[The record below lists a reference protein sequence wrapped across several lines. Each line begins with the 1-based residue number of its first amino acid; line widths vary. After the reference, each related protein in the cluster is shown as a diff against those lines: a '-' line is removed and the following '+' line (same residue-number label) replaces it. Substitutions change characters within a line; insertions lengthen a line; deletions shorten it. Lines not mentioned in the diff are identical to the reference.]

1 MIRDSDLR
9 GLRDLRR
16 LLAACLALCTG
27 LILTACGGGGGDTA
41 APAPVAPQPTVT
53 LSASAASV
61 AGGQALTLTWN
72 AQNTGAAT
80 CTASG
85 AWSGQVA
92 TSGSQQVTPAVQA
105 ANYTA
110 TYTLTCGQAGNSVA
124 VAVTPPVN
132 VVPVAVDAGPT
143 GSRQFNVPFV
153 SVTVC
158 RPGTSTCRTI
168 DHVLL
173 DTGSYGLRL
182 VAPLDGALGLPAVT
196 TPSGAPAGECAQ
208 FLSGYTWGAV
218 VQADVTLGGETAAAQ
233 SVQLIG
239 QAPGGVGGVPT
250 ACSGTGASMN
260 TVAEL
265 GANGVL
271 GVGLFKEDCGPVCAG
286 NVIPGTYYACAN
298 GTCQASAMPLAQ
310 QVANPVAAFA
320 ADNNG
325 IVIAFPAVGS
335 GGLASLSG
343 TLTFGIG
350 TQANNA
356 LGGATRYA
364 ADANGHFTT
373 VYKGTA
379 LTSSFIDSGSNG
391 LFFNDAGIPK
401 CSTSTDFYCPPT
413 PLSLSAT
420 VMGYDGSTS
429 GTVAFT
435 IESIDALPGSAV
447 AGWVGGPYDARR
459 RTGNAFDWGLPFFFG
474 RKVYVGFATNPNGP
488 YWAF

>member
-1 MIRDSDLR
+1 MSPRP
-9 GLRDLRR
+9 DLRR
-16 LLAACLALCTG
+16 VLAACLALCTG
-27 LILTACGGGGGDTA
+27 LILAACGGGGGGSP
-41 APAPVAPQPTVT
+41 APAPVPVVPQPTVT
-53 LSASAASV
+53 LAASAATV
-61 AGGQALTLTWN
+61 AGGEALTLTWS
-72 AQNTGAAT
+72 AQNTGTAT

-92 TSGSQQVTPAVQA
+92 ASGSQQVTPAVQA

-110 TYTLTCGQAGNSVA
+110 TYTLTCGQASNSVA
-124 VAVTPPVN
+124 VAVTPPAN
-132 VVPVAVDAGPT
+132 VIPVVVDAGPT
-143 GSRQFNVPFV
+143 ATRQFNLPFV

-158 RPGTSTCRTI
+158 RPGTTTCQTI

-182 VAPLDGALGLPAVT
+182 VAPLDGALALPAVT
-196 TPSGAPAGECAQ
+196 TASGASAGECAQ
-208 FLSGYTWGAV
+208 FISGYSWGAV
-218 VQADVTLGGETAAAQ
+218 VQADVRLGGATAAAQ

-239 QAPGGVGGVPT
+239 QAPGGVSGVPA
-250 ACSGTGASMN
+250 ACSSTGASMN

-271 GVGLFKEDCGPVCAG
+271 GVGLFKEDCGAVCAS
-286 NVIPGTYYACAN
+286 NAIAGTYYACAN
-298 GTCQASAMPLAQ
+298 GTCQATAMPLAQ

-325 IVIAFPAVGS
+325 IVIALPAVGT
-335 GGLASLSG
+335 GGVPSLAG

-356 LGGATRYA
+356 PGGATRYA

-373 VYKGTA
+373 IYKGTT

-391 LFFNDAGIPK
+391 LFFNDAAIPK

-435 IESIDALPGSAV
+435 IENIDTLPGNAV

-459 RTGNAFDWGLPFFFG
+459 HTGNAFDWGLPFFFG